1 MSSKKRK
8 IAEVVQMYKI
18 RQEEEKCFP
27 ESPFRLSFNDP
38 LQENQGNKKGKTNLI
53 FHLYCEGDLPKSK
66 FRLTIYDGKEIEP
79 QDPFTDCVC
88 GQGTKRTKP
97 PRICGENKATK
108 IQRCCLQ
115 TPSDIKVIG
124 KINYYDCIWY
134 SYSTQVSCFL
144 NSASITL
151 ILPKKKKKMVEIK
164 PVPTAHHSGGRL
176 STPLPWVKLK
186 RH

>member
-1 MSSKKRK
+1 M
-8 IAEVVQMYKI
+8 

-66 FRLTIYDGKEIEP
+66 LRLAVYDGKQTGP
-79 QDPFTDCVC
+79 QDPSTNCVC
-88 GQGTKRTKP
+88 SQGNKRTKSP
-97 PRICGENKATK
+97 WICGENKATK

-115 TPSDIKVIG
+115 MPSDIKVIG
-124 KINYYDCIWY
+124 NINDYDCIRY

-151 ILPKKKKKMVEIK
+151 ILPKRKKGWYK
-164 PVPTAHHSGGRL
+164 
-176 STPLPWVKLK
+176 
-186 RH
+186 